1 MGMTDKQFNL
11 HLRLLIKQLKDAR
24 SQDDKEIIVQKIDDI
39 VDALQKSLED

>member
-11 HLRLLIKQLKDAR
+11 HLRLLIKQLEDAR
-24 SQDDKEIIVQKIDDI
+24 SNDDKEVIIEKIDEI

>member
-11 HLRLLIKQLKDAR
+11 LLRLLIKQLEDAC
-24 SQDDKEIIVQKIDDI
+24 SKDDKELIIKEIVEI

>member
-11 HLRLLIKQLKDAR
+11 LLRLLIKQLEDACTK
-24 SQDDKEIIVQKIDDI
+24 DDKNLIIEQIMEI